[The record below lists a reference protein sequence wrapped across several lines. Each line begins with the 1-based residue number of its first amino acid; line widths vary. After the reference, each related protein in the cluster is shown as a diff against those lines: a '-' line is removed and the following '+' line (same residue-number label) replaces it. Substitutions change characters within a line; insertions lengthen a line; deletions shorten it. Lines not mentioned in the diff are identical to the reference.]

1 MAYEMVMPY
10 HLHMPS
16 YFLKKFINIPKK
28 KKKQGGHTP
37 GGGEI
42 SAQRFP
48 KCQLFFSFPDV
59 RIHVYCG
66 LTHWY
71 FYPPRRIDIRSF
83 GMLEPT
89 TRHNYRFVHIGI

>member
-1 MAYEMVMPY
+1 MNMDA
-10 HLHMPS
+10 
-16 YFLKKFINIPKK
+16 
-28 KKKQGGHTP
+28 T
-37 GGGEI
+37 I
-42 SAQRFP
+42 SAEPKFRLSGFR

-59 RIHVYCG
+59 RIHVYYG

>member
-1 MAYEMVMPY
+1 MVMPY

-16 YFLKKFINIPKK
+16 YFLETFTEYP
-28 KKKQGGHTP
+28 
-37 GGGEI
+37 
-42 SAQRFP
+42 
-48 KCQLFFSFPDV
+48 QLFFSFPDV
-59 RIHVYCG
+59 RIHVYYG

>member
-1 MAYEMVMPY
+1 MNMDATISAEPKFR
-10 HLHMPS
+10 LS
-16 YFLKKFINIPKK
+16 GFRNANYFLAF
-28 KKKQGGHTP
+28 
-37 GGGEI
+37 
-42 SAQRFP
+42 R
-48 KCQLFFSFPDV
+48 DV